1 MISKANLQSYRE
13 AFDNFM
19 LDTDVV
25 ESAILKST
33 ESGFEGS
40 GYSLELFENGSSRI
54 LWDNSIG
61 NLYCSPGII
70 ISIPQLTDEDYK
82 DEYFDDAITEL
93 EDNLEE
99 ILDRVT
105 GWPDDI

>member
-33 ESGFEGS
+33 EAGFGGS
-40 GYSLELFENGSSRI
+40 GYSLELFENGTYRI

-61 NLYCSPGII
+61 NLYISPGII

-105 GWPDDI
+105 AWPDDI